1 VDVDALLTAA
11 RQHGVVH
18 RRQLIALGMS
28 DAAVWRARRRGV
40 LVDVLPGVLRVASSP
55 ETFPMRCMAAQ
66 LRVGGPGFLGAWTAG
81 RIHGLRRM
89 PRSVIHLTVPV
100 HRRRIDTPDWLRLHR
115 SSWFDADRDA
125 VARDDGLV
133 VATPLRMLF
142 GLAAAF
148 GQFRFE
154 RAAEDAWH
162 LGLITPDAAADYLE
176 NHRCRG
182 KDGVATMEA
191 WLAQVPGRH
200 RPAQSDL
207 ELELLDALARVGLPE
222 PVRQHPLHLPTGETI
237 HVDIAWPALRLAVE
251 PGASWWH
258 GGDLGQRRDQARD
271 RACSELGWHVVR
283 FDETLRA
290 NPLAAA
296 RQVSTIY
303 VQRQRD
309 LSPQPPDIA

>member
-1 VDVDALLTAA
+1 MDVNVLLLAA
-11 RQHGVVH
+11 HQHGVVH
-18 RRQLIALGMS
+18 RRQLLTLGMS

-55 ETFPMRCMAAQ
+55 ETFAMRCMAAL
-66 LRVGGPGFLGAWTAG
+66 LRVDGPSFLGAWTAG

-89 PRSVIHLTVPV
+89 PRSVVHLTVPV
-100 HRRRIDTPDWLRLHR
+100 RRRLVETPDWLHVHR
-115 SSWFDADRDA
+115 SSWFEADRDA
-125 VARDDGLV
+125 VVRDDGLV

-162 LGLITPDAAADYLE
+162 LGLINPGAAADYLE
-176 NHRCRG
+176 RHRCRG
-182 KDGVATMEA
+182 KDGVATMET
-191 WLAQVPGRH
+191 WLERVLDRNL
-200 RPAQSDL
+200 PAQSDL
-207 ELELLDALARVGLPE
+207 ELELLDALGQVGLPE
-222 PVRQHPLHLPTGETI
+222 PVRQHPLRLPTGETI
-237 HVDIAWPALRLAVE
+237 HLDIAWPALRLAVE

-271 RACSELGWHVVR
+271 RACSEVGWHVVR
-283 FDETLRA
+283 FDETLRTS
-290 NPLAAA
+290 PLAAA
-296 RQVSTIY
+296 RQVLTIY

-309 LSPQPPDIA
+309 LSPPPPDIA